1 MEQENKRFSNV
12 LMSKDWIYLTVIFI
26 ILFILSVVDNN
37 FVIPSIGLWFIMLFY
52 SLRANGKKRE
62 EIEGY
67 INNLTF
73 NMDAQSK
80 DTLLNFPLPMLTLEL
95 NGMII
100 WHNLLFQKIIGQSDL
115 VEKYIYD
122 FSEELKPENLIK
134 NNKIVTTEVKIKGNI
149 YKVLGNLVRTG
160 EKNDKE
166 HYTLSLYF
174 IDVTDYSL
182 LLKKHFEEEPDIGVI
197 VIDNYDELMQSI
209 DESGRSQLLAEIDK
223 NVKQWFAFSNGVVRK
238 YERDKYIMFIESKY
252 LDEMQEKKF
261 EILDLVKEIDIGN
274 KLQVTLSMGIASHMK
289 DFATGMKEALG
300 SIELALGR
308 GGDQAVINENGEYKF
323 YGGRSKEIEK
333 RTRVKARVMATA
345 LEKLIDQCENVVI
358 MGHKNADM
366 DAIGAAVGIS
376 RIAKAYDKPTN
387 IIIDDK
393 NPNMEIVNQRLNDS
407 TEYETLFI
415 TPEFCDEYVNSHTLL
430 VVVDT
435 HLSSYVVAPEI
446 LNKTKKIFLID
457 HHRKGA
463 EFIKNTVLTFH
474 EPYASSTC
482 ELVVEMLGYL
492 DDKVKIRKC
501 EADCLYAGIL
511 LDTQNFSV
519 RTGMRTFEAASY
531 LRKVGM
537 DPAFAKEYIK
547 NSFDDYIKVSEIVRS
562 SEIYKDKIAI
572 AKYYGE
578 EENSVFIAQAADT
591 LIEIKGISAAF
602 VIFKNKNNI
611 AISARSNGTVNVQVL
626 MEKLGGG
633 GHQLIAGAQLTE
645 TTVDKTII
653 LIKDLLDELEEL

>member
-1 MEQENKRFSNV
+1 MNELNKFMSNSKMKICFVTLYLFSAIALFFSIEIACLELV
-12 LMSKDWIYLTVIFI
+12 ISTVILAFYLISRNSQNKKMRKYLENLSLNIETATHDSVMNSPFPMVI
-26 ILFILSVVDNN
+26 IRENGEIIWYNNN
-37 FVIPSIGLWFIMLFY
+37 FG
-52 SLRANGKKRE
+52 
-62 EIEGY
+62 
-67 INNLTF
+67 
-73 NMDAQSK
+73 
-80 DTLLNFPLPMLTLEL
+80 EL
-95 NGMII
+95 
-100 WHNLLFQKIIGQSDL
+100 
-115 VEKYIYD
+115 V
-122 FSEELKPENLIK
+122 SEESFITPYIQDMFTGFVISK
-134 NNKIVTTEVKIKGNI
+134 NELTKCEVKIENRYFEAYGIYTKSPIKEKKEQSQESIFVYYFVDITALKELSKEYSDSRIVKGYI
-149 YKVLGNLVRTG
+149 YIDNLDELTKSITDSERTSFISQV
-160 EKNDKE
+160 EKNIFDFTSK
-166 HYTLSLYF
+166 YNAVLS
-174 IDVTDYSL
+174 
-182 LLKKHFEEEPDIGVI
+182 K
-197 VIDNYDELMQSI
+197 
-209 DESGRSQLLAEIDK
+209 A
-223 NVKQWFAFSNGVVRK
+223 
-238 YERDKYIMFIESKY
+238 ERDRYSFVVEYKDFILMKESKFSILKDVKNIEASNVPFSLSIGIGSGENLSETEHFAKSA
-252 LDEMQEKKF
+252 LD
-261 EILDLVKEIDIGN
+261 
-274 KLQVTLSMGIASHMK
+274 
-289 DFATGMKEALG
+289 
-300 SIELALGR
+300 LALGR
-308 GGDQAVINENGEYKF
+308 GGDQVVIRENNDYLY
-323 YGGRSKEIEK
+323 YGGNTKEVEK
-333 RTRVKARVMATA
+333 RTKVRSRLMA
-345 LEKLIDQCENVVI
+345 LSLRELLDRCENVVI

-376 RIAKAYDKPTN
+376 RIAKAYDKTTN